1 MESIKHE
8 LWIDAQPERVYELLS
23 SAEGISKWWDK
34 QTERQTPAGTVF
46 EHSPGQEHGTVKFL
60 VLEAVENSL
69 VRWRCIS
76 EHPQNTPAF
85 DWTNTEMSFR
95 LGRKETSE
103 VATEEWAKAIPV
115 KTVLRFEHS
124 GWKDGAK
131 HLPFCSYAWAE
142 VLSNLS
148 KTAAESG
155 G

>member
-8 LWIDAQPERVYELLS
+8 LWIDAEPERVYELLS

-34 QTERQTPAGTVF
+34 QTEKHTPEGIVF
-46 EHSPGQEHGTVKFL
+46 EHCPGPDHGTVQFL
-60 VLEAVENSL
+60 ILESRANSL

-76 EHPQNTPAF
+76 EHPQNTPASE
-85 DWTNTEMSFR
+85 WTNTEMSFR
-95 LGRKETSE
+95 LGRREISE
-103 VATEEWAKAIPV
+103 VATERWASAIPV
-115 KTVLRFEHS
+115 KTVLQFKHS

-131 HLPFCSYAWAE
+131 HLPFCSFAWAE

-148 KTAAESG
+148 KVAAESG